1 MLLVYGSV
9 FGWDIKLLSRSLAI
23 WRGPKLIMKNDLLP
37 ICFLEKALMI
47 NHELTPYYY
56 FDRIVVVFTQRTD
69 FHTDPIASNTL
80 SNHKTVN
87 LPMNFLLQYM
97 QPRVIYYELLM

>member
-9 FGWDIKLLSRSLAI
+9 FGWDIKLLSRSLGT

-47 NHELTPYYY
+47 NHESTLPDPYYY
-56 FDRIVVVFTQRTD
+56 FDRIVVVFTQRID
-69 FHTDPIASNTL
+69 FHTDPSNTL

-87 LPMNFLLQYM
+87 LSMNFILQYM
-97 QPRVIYYELLM
+97 QPRVHNIL